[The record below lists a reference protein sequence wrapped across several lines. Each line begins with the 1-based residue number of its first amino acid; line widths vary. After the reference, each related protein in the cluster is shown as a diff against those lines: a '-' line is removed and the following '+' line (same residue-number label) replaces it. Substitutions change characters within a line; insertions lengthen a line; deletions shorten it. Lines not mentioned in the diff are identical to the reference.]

1 VNYCDNSKF
10 INIIFC
16 LIIWSI
22 CSLENVEN
30 KLNRWEWFEYIN
42 IPFREALGK
51 LIGKDIP
58 PYIFKNTVKNDRE

>member
-1 VNYCDNSKF
+1 MIKEQVKF
-10 INIIFC
+10 
-16 LIIWSI
+16 
-22 CSLENVEN
+22 VEN